1 MKALASTAVLL
12 SVLVAQAAPG
22 RADEVVP
29 AARISDVATITEVMD
44 SSDRMSGRITNHGN
58 KRIDNVRLLVTYG
71 WLWNDDRRT
80 DDPSP
85 GWTEL
90 HTLPIA
96 IEAGQSVPFSI
107 THERPWPIRN
117 DGQLLTTVK
126 VLGFTE
132 WQFR

>member
-1 MKALASTAVLL
+1 MKALTGAVVLL
-12 SVLVAQAAPG
+12 SVLVVQAAPCG
-22 RADEVVP
+22 ADEVVP
-29 AARISDVATITEVMD
+29 AARVADVATITAMVD
-44 SSDRMSGRITNHGN
+44 SAERMTGQITNHGS
-58 KRIDNVRLLVTYG
+58 KRIENLRLLVSYG

-80 DDPSP
+80 DEVSP

-90 HTLPIA
+90 HTLPMA

-107 THERPWPIRN
+107 THERPRPTRD

-132 WQFR
+132 WAFR